1 MLRCAEFYS
10 DLLQISL
17 KSRKKHDRSIK
28 EEEEDASLATQV
40 ADFRSQD
47 KTRWSELNQLA
58 QARKII

>member
-1 MLRCAEFYS
+1 
-10 DLLQISL
+10 LLQISL

-28 EEEEDASLATQV
+28 EEEDASLATQV